1 MIDILLLVL
10 LVSYAVS
17 GYRQG
22 IAVGALSLLGFLGG
36 AVLAMWLVPPIAGLL
51 PEGVVRSVALLVA
64 VLLVAWL
71 GQLAGA
77 LIGGRLRDRLTLPAA
92 KAVDQGFGA
101 VAGVVAV
108 SLVLWFIGGALRQ
121 VKEPS
126 IARAVAESRVLTAI
140 DGVVPQ
146 QLAGLASRF
155 RDVVSDSAFP
165 KVFEGVAPEQIVP
178 VPAPNPSA
186 MPVAVQAV
194 VRRSIVKIT
203 GEAPDCGRGQE
214 GSGVVV
220 AAQRV
225 ITNAHVVAAVREP
238 SVQLADGGPRLAA
251 TVVLFDPTVDLAV
264 LAVPDLRA
272 APLPLGAELGRG
284 DDAVVAGYPQNGPY
298 TAVPARVRAVIQA
311 KGEDIYNKPGAVR
324 QVYSLYA
331 HIEQGNSGG
340 PLLSPTGTLT
350 GLVFAKSYDDA
361 STGYALTLGELR
373 SGIAAGIEATAT
385 VSTGP
390 CATG

>member
-1 MIDILLLVL
+1 MIDVLLVVL

-22 IAVGALSLLGFLGG
+22 IAVGALSLVGFLGG
-36 AVLAMWLVPPIAGLL
+36 ALIAMWLVPPVAGLL
-51 PEGVVRSVALLVA
+51 PDGVARSVALLVA
-64 VLLVAWL
+64 VLMIAWL

-77 LIGGRLRDRLTLPAA
+77 LLGGRLRDRLTLPAA

-108 SLVLWFIGGALRQ
+108 SLVLWFIGGALRE
-121 VKEPS
+121 VTAPT
-126 IARAVAESRVLTAI
+126 IAKAVADSRVLAVI
-140 DGVVPQ
+140 DSVVPQ
-146 QLAGLASRF
+146 ELSGLASQF
-155 RDVVSDSAFP
+155 RQVVSDSAFP
-165 KVFEGVAPEQIVP
+165 RVFEGVAPEKIIP
-178 VPAPNPSA
+178 VPSPNPSA
-186 MPVAVQAV
+186 MPVAVQAL
-194 VRRSIVKIT
+194 VRQSVVKIS

-225 ITNAHVVAAVREP
+225 ITNAHVVAAVRNP
-238 SVQLADGGPRLAA
+238 TVQLAGGGPRYPA

-272 APLPLGAELGRG
+272 APLRLGTDLARG

-298 TAVPARVRAVIQA
+298 TAVPARVRDVIRA
-311 KGEDIYNKPGAVR
+311 KGEDIYNKPGAIR

-340 PLLSPTGTLT
+340 PLLSSSGAVS
-350 GLVFAKSYDDA
+350 GLVFAKSYDDT
-361 STGYALTLGELR
+361 STGYALTMGEIRPEL
-373 SGIAAGIEATAT
+373 IAGIQASAP